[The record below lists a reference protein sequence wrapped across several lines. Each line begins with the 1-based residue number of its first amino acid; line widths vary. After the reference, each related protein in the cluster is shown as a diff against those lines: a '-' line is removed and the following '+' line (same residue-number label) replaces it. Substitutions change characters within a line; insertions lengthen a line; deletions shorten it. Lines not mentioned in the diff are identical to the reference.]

1 MKGLLVIILPFLNL
15 LAFGQKATEMLTV
28 AQKFADED
36 AVYLSKREVSEIK
49 IEGDSLVIYN
59 QSFSDMLMIKE
70 NTAPYAEKQIGY
82 SSFHELLNLNPKT
95 LVPNGEKFKEIK
107 VDEIKDIAS
116 LSGSV
121 FYDDVRYKKF
131 IFPSLTKGAI
141 ARLDYYEK
149 LKEPRFVP
157 PYFFGS
163 K

>member
-95 LVPNGEKFKEIK
+95 LVPNGDKFKEIK
-107 VDEIKDIAS
+107 VDEIKDIA
-116 LSGSV
+116 
-121 FYDDVRYKKF
+121 RW
-131 IFPSLTKGAI
+131 
-141 ARLDYYEK
+141 
-149 LKEPRFVP
+149 
-157 PYFFGS
+157 
-163 K
+163 